1 MLPDVVPRTA
11 SALVIG
17 NEILSGKIQE
27 SNVVFLA
34 RELRELGVSL
44 ERIVMVPDVI
54 DIIVRDVLEL
64 SRTHDVV
71 FTSGGV
77 GPTHDDVTVEAI
89 AKAFGRRVVRDPTM
103 EAMLRGFYGTRL
115 TEGHLKMADVPEGVA
130 LVSNE
135 EVRWPTMVVEN
146 VYLFPGIPEIFRAK
160 FPVIRERF
168 RQEPWHL
175 RMVFTNLDEGV
186 LKDSLDRV
194 VALFPDVQIGSY
206 PKLADPEYHVK
217 ITLEGKDRSLV
228 DRATEMLVAA
238 LPSQEIVRVE

>member
-1 MLPDVVPRTA
+1 VPPRTA
-11 SALVIG
+11 AALVIG

-27 SNVVFLA
+27 ANVVFLA

-44 ERIVMVPDVI
+44 DRIVVVADDI
-54 DIIVRDVLEL
+54 DIIVADILLL
-64 SRTHDVV
+64 SRSHDVV

-103 EAMLRGFYGTRL
+103 ETMIRGFYGPRL
-115 TEGHLKMADVPEGVA
+115 TEGHLKMADVPEGVD

-146 VYLFPGIPEIFRAK
+146 VYIFPGIPEIFRAK
-160 FPVIRERF
+160 FPVVRERF

-175 RMVFTNLDEGV
+175 RMIFTNLDEGV
-186 LKDSLDRV
+186 LKASLDRV
-194 VALFPDVQIGSY
+194 VASFPDVQIGSY
-206 PKLADPEYHVK
+206 PKLTDPEYRVK
-217 ITLEGKDRSLV
+217 LTLEGKDRVLV
-228 DRATEMLVAA
+228 DRATDA
-238 LPSQEIVRVE
+238 LLAELPAEEIVRVE